1 MFYVLIYDAI
11 VAFGF
16 GYGIIGNAI
25 RYYQTS
31 AKCMASLK
39 QVKDVSITT
48 LKGEE
53 KKETNGFYILPV
65 MVPGPIMIP
74 FPLPYTEHKKKTFV
88 HFRGTD
94 METCETISRF
104 NVDFDF
110 KKDQPFKVTTKTLAD
125 PPQKKAVEVFG
136 FTPAT
141 FPLKNPVKKQTFTC
155 KTGFLGEKIF
165 GIEKQRVYRREM
177 FRNRLP
183 LTLTFL
189 TISAVGLGLSWLRY
203 KQTRER
209 NKGPDSMRYY
219 ESTLLRPILT
229 PTRYKQLYESS
240 SQNTKL
246 WIGYIDLP
254 FLF

>member
-1 MFYVLIYDAI
+1 
-11 VAFGF
+11 
-16 GYGIIGNAI
+16 
-25 RYYQTS
+25 
-31 AKCMASLK
+31 
-39 QVKDVSITT
+39 
-48 LKGEE
+48 
-53 KKETNGFYILPV
+53 

-74 FPLPYTEHKKKTFV
+74 FVMNSSQHKEKTFV

-94 METCETISRF
+94 TATRETISRF
-104 NVDFDF
+104 NVDFNF

-136 FTPAT
+136 FTPTT
-141 FPLKNPVKKQTFTC
+141 FPLKTPVKKQTITC

-165 GIEKQRVYRREM
+165 GIEKHQAYRREM

-183 LTLTFL
+183 FTLTFL

-203 KQTRER
+203 THSMER
-209 NKGPDSMRYY
+209 KKSFMYN
-219 ESTLLRPILT
+219 ESNLLRPILT

-240 SQNTKL
+240 SQNNKL
-246 WIGYIDLP
+246 WFGYIDLP

>member
-1 MFYVLIYDAI
+1 MFNVLIYDAI

-53 KKETNGFYILPV
+53 KKETSSFYIIPV
-65 MVPGPIMIP
+65 MLPGPIMIP
-74 FPLPYTEHKKKTFV
+74 LPIPYTEHKKKTFV

-104 NVDFDF
+104 NVDYDF
-110 KKDQPFKVTTKTLAD
+110 KKGQPFNIITETLTD
-125 PPQKKAVEVFG
+125 PPQDAVVEKFG

-141 FPLKNPVKKQTFTC
+141 FPLKNPVKKQAITC
-155 KTGFLGEKIF
+155 EMGYLGETTF
-165 GIEKQRVYRREM
+165 SIEKQRVYRREM

-203 KQTRER
+203 KQTLER
-209 NKGPDSMRYY
+209 NKGSDSIRYY

-254 FLF
+254 FLI